1 LPAQTLQTDALVIGA
16 GPVGLF
22 QVFQLGLQGVHAQV
36 VDALPVAGGQCI
48 ALYAD
53 KPIYDIPAIK
63 VCTGRELVQNLLSQ
77 IAPFAPG
84 MHLNQ
89 TVETLER
96 QSDGRYLAKTSAGL
110 HFLARTVFIAGG
122 VGAFAARRLH
132 LPGLEVFEGKQVH
145 YRLMPGQ
152 AAKTK
157 NALVI
162 GAEQTALDAAIALCE
177 GPAASVTLVHR
188 RDTLH
193 ADAQTL
199 ARVATLR
206 ASGRLRF
213 VAAQASGFTGKS
225 RLHSL
230 LVLDSDEQEI
240 SIKADGVWAFLG
252 VSPKLGPL
260 AEWGL
265 DMERK
270 QLRVDPA
277 DFSTSAPGIFA
288 VGDINHYA
296 GKKKLIVC
304 GFHEATLA
312 AFAAM
317 ESIRPGQ
324 AQPLQYTTTS
334 TELHRR
340 LGVSK

>member
-1 LPAQTLQTDALVIGA
+1 MSVQPLQTDALVIGA

-22 QVFQLGLQGVHAQV
+22 QVFQLGLQGVHAHV
-36 VDALPVAGGQCI
+36 VDALPEVGGQCV

-53 KPIYDIPAIK
+53 KPIYDIPAVK

-77 IAPFAPG
+77 VAPFSPG
-84 MHLNQ
+84 IHLNQ
-89 TVETLER
+89 TVQTLAR
-96 QSDGRYLAKTSAGL
+96 QADGRLLATSSAGRS
-110 HFLARTVFIAGG
+110 FLARTVFVAGG

-145 YRLMPGQ
+145 YRLDPGQ
-152 AAKTK
+152 CANTK
-157 NALVI
+157 NAVVI
-162 GAEQTALDAAIALCE
+162 GAEQQALEAAVALCQ

-188 RDTLH
+188 RDALH
-193 ADAQTL
+193 ADAPTL
-199 ARVATLR
+199 AQVDALR

-213 VAAQASGFTGKS
+213 VAAQAYGFTGRS

-230 LVLDSDEQEI
+230 LVKDKDEQEI
-240 SIKADGVWAFLG
+240 SLRADAVWVFLG

-260 AEWGL
+260 ADWGL

-270 QLRVDPA
+270 QLRVNPA
-277 DFSTSAPGIFA
+277 DFSTSVPNIFA
-288 VGDINHYA
+288 VGDINHYP
-296 GKKKLIVC
+296 GKRKLIVC

-317 ESIRPGQ
+317 QFIRPGQ
-324 AQPLQYTTTS
+324 PQPLQYTTTS
-334 TELHRR
+334 SELHRR
-340 LGVSK
+340 LGVAS